1 MRSYETYYSFSE
13 ALPRTT
19 ELSPGEVHV
28 VRLNVE
34 ELRPFLRELYGI
46 LTPEER
52 DRASLYRYPRD
63 GDQFILVRG
72 GLRLMLSRYLGLHPQ
87 EIRLAYNSKGKP
99 SLAAGQTESPVE
111 FNVSFSGS
119 IAVYA
124 FSRSITIGIDVEQ
137 RDADLDFHRVTDR
150 FLEKTD
156 SVFLESLPEGV
167 RRDSFFALWT
177 LKEAAAKAHGDG
189 IFFRAPV
196 KPVTLQTWTAFTLF
210 PGAGYSATLVM
221 ASSGDRV
228 SFWNWSN
235 EAVGLFHG
243 PDEGVSHA

>member
-1 MRSYETYYSFSE
+1 MRSYETFYSFSDS
-13 ALPRTT
+13 LPRSA
-19 ELSPGEVHV
+19 ELGQGEVHV

-34 ELRPFLRELYGI
+34 DLRPFLRELYGI

-72 GLRLMLSRYLGLHPQ
+72 GLRLMLSRYLGIHPQ
-87 EIRLAYNSKGKP
+87 EIGLDYHAKGKP
-99 SLAAGQTESPVE
+99 SVSPGNGTATIE

-124 FSRSITIGIDVEQ
+124 FARGIRLGIDVEQ
-137 RDADLDFHRVTDR
+137 RDPELDFVRVKDR
-150 FLEKTD
+150 FLENAD
-156 SVFLESLPEGV
+156 SQFLDSLPELV

-177 LKEAAAKAHGDG
+177 LKEAAAKADGEG
-189 IFFRAPV
+189 IFLRATQ
-196 KPVTLQTWTAFTLF
+196 KKLSLDGWTAFTLF

-221 ASSGDRV
+221 ASPGDRV

-235 EAVGLFHG
+235 ESMGLSHG
-243 PDEGVSHA
+243 PD